1 MKRICRQVI
10 ALRNQQLVRL
20 FILPPFHKS
29 VTGDIGTAQYF
40 GRDTQ
45 MPKNWI
51 VTRDEAIE
59 MYARYWTARHGRAG
73 SKRARETASSLL
85 RQGDTDGHE
94 IWNKVADVIE
104 RNSSGVT
111 A

>member
-1 MKRICRQVI
+1 MI

-20 FILPPFHKS
+20 FISPLFHKS
-29 VTGDIGTAQYF
+29 VTRRIGAEHYF
-40 GRDTQ
+40 GGDTQ
-45 MPKNWI
+45 MPENWI